1 MDLFHFRVVMT
12 NIEVVIEPV
21 ASDTCFTSFI
31 YYFFL
36 FGDWQRSQVQ
46 FPCVFYNGNYPQ
58 VSLIMN
64 RGFLVHWNNPP
75 PCRLGY
81 GKVSALS
88 PVGDWKNYRD
98 PFCGTNIML
107 TENGEKDVILR
118 IRNVETVRGLHGN
131 KEAVSASHI
140 ENGND
145 CCLILE
151 SLTLFSCLLNG
162 SDY

>member
-1 MDLFHFRVVMT
+1 MDLFHFRVVMI

-21 ASDTCFTSFI
+21 ASDTCFTLFI

-46 FPCVFYNGNYPQ
+46 FPCVFCNGNYPQ
-58 VSLIMN
+58 VSLWIVT
-64 RGFLVHWNNPP
+64 FWSIETTLLHADWDTEKSV
-75 PCRLGY
+75 PCPL
-81 GKVSALS
+81 
-88 PVGDWKNYRD
+88 WETEKNSRD
-98 PFCGTNIML
+98 PFCGTKIML
-107 TENGEKDVILR
+107 TEHGEKDVILR